1 MGTTHLGAP
10 GGPGAP
16 WWVVPPLGHPQ
27 VLLWPIGSLVVH
39 KKTTKSFAMFGLC
52 LILIFY
58 DVKNKQKTS
67 TGTGHWVNRL
77 VPKNDIKL
85 L

>member
-1 MGTTHLGAP
+1 MGTLV
-10 GGPGAP
+10 GPGAP
-16 WWVVPPLGHPQ
+16 WWVVPPRGTPQ
-27 VLLWPIGSLVVH
+27 MLLWPIGSLLAH
-39 KKTTKSFAMFGLC
+39 KKSTKNFVVFGLC
-52 LILIFY
+52 LILIFC
-58 DVKNKQKTS
+58 DIKNKQKTT